1 MGDGERVVLF
11 ALSTCNACRKTK
23 KLLKKY
29 DVECTVVDL
38 DTVDLE
44 SRNKLLEKMR
54 KYNPRETFPTLI
66 IDGGRKVVVGY
77 GEEEIKEALDINQPR

>member
-38 DTVDLE
+38 
-44 SRNKLLEKMR
+44 
-54 KYNPRETFPTLI
+54 
-66 IDGGRKVVVGY
+66 
-77 GEEEIKEALDINQPR
+77 